1 MIGTIFRFEVLN
13 RFKQP
18 LFYIFFALMMFQAV
32 WFLQGSYD
40 VYINDATHMN
50 GAASFYRSLSGGGI
64 ILTIV
69 IALVSASALYR
80 DIRYKTGSI
89 VYTAAGNE
97 KRFFIQ
103 KFLSAYVINLILGL
117 GICAGLV
124 LSPFMGL
131 ASPDKFGPTPWG
143 QMVHGYLI
151 FMATNLFVYT
161 AFSIASLVVF
171 KRISASYLSVFFI
184 TLLFFICETVRP
196 LSSNVGP
203 IQILDPSCFVY
214 TTLAMD
220 ALPADAK
227 NYSFISL
234 NGFFW
239 INRLLWMGLSTLYL
253 TIAYKQFSFKR
264 FIQKTVS
271 SKKKNQKKTISPES
285 PVGQKAMP
293 KNSPE
298 ISVKFKYLL
307 QKVFRL
313 SLLEFKNV
321 VRTRGFKVLI
331 LVLSIAFFLMN
342 LLWNASFFTG
352 PSHPLTSIMTNT
364 RITVGTWLTIVLM
377 IWTTELLF
385 KDRVHKFWQVKDAL
399 PIPAWTVVL
408 PRAIAMGMVA
418 FILAGMF
425 VVFGIVVQLGKGAF
439 QEIDMVLYLT
449 DTLGY
454 KWGWLNYLQMIAI
467 VVLFAGLTANRFAT
481 HILSIWFFFFNMVNF
496 DMEIIEEL
504 RFIYMF
510 VPGVDDYSEMN
521 GYGIWETSI
530 FWFWLLWAIMSLIF
544 VALGIYF
551 WKRGAQFKWKEKI
564 TLRGNQLNWIGR
576 GTVLVLVAAF
586 VGLQSFIIA
595 NVNDLGNFES
605 KKEGREKAAAYEK
618 KYKKIAAQSQP
629 KIMGLDLNMDFYP
642 NVREVKFTAKMTLT
656 NRTDASIN
664 ILYLNVPDFTTFSKI
679 KINQRKLEPIWYD
692 EELDVMALALD
703 MPQHT
708 SAELEI
714 QGSRVHQGF
723 TQDKFTQ
730 QPEVTYNGSFLG
742 VHDFLPVFGY
752 NEDKELTE
760 NRYRGDWKLDK
771 LETRMAPVE
780 NQIALKQSVFAV
792 DALRPIGTVTLST
805 QKNQVAVA
813 PGHLNK
819 TWQENNRN
827 YYEYKVNNPSPF
839 NWHFASAAY
848 AKNSKKHQNL
858 EMHILHH
865 PPHHYNVDFYQKSVS
880 ATYDFISAQLGQYPY
895 KEMRV
900 LEIPF
905 YQEPMY
911 AFSNVIAISEREGW
925 FADRG
930 SLENKSY
937 LTYVVASQMLAHWI
951 YERVVIANVQ
961 GADMLRYAL
970 PQCLSLQVVEEQ
982 HGEEAV
988 QLLITKKQGL
998 YFRDRGN
1005 EPNQEP
1011 PLLYADGID
1020 YLEPNKGALAL
1031 YDLSQKLGFNIFN
1044 KILRNW
1050 SHNRKKGY
1058 ATFSELYHW
1067 IINTP
1072 EFQQLKE
1079 KEKETVK
1086 SNFTKV
1092 E

>member
-1 MIGTIFRFEVLN
+1 MTGTIFRFEVRN
-13 RFKQP
+13 TFKQP
-18 LFYIFFALMMFQAV
+18 LFYIFFALMVFQAI

-40 VYINDATHMN
+40 VYINDATYMN

-89 VYTAAGNE
+89 VYTAAGDE
-97 KRFFIQ
+97 KKFFIE
-103 KFLSAYVINLILGL
+103 KFLSAYVINLFLGL

-131 ASPDKFGPTPWG
+131 ASLDKFGPTPWG

-151 FMATNLFVYT
+151 FMATNLFIYT

-171 KRISASYLSVFFI
+171 KRISASYLSVFLI

-214 TTLAMD
+214 ATLTLD

-234 NGFFW
+234 NDFFW
-239 INRLLWMGLSTLYL
+239 INRLLWMGLSILYL
-253 TIAYKQFSFKR
+253 LFAYRKFSFKR
-264 FIQKTVS
+264 FMQKVS
-271 SKKKNQKKTISPES
+271 TSKKKKPKKIISTTSSVRQETRP
-285 PVGQKAMP
+285 QH
-293 KNSPE
+293 SPE
-298 ISVKFKYLL
+298 ISIKFKYLL

-321 VRTRGFKVLI
+321 IRTRGFKVLI

-364 RITVGTWLTIVLM
+364 RITVGTWLTIILM

-385 KDRVHKFWQVKDAL
+385 KDRVYKFWQVKDAL
-399 PIPAWTVVL
+399 PIPAWTVIL
-408 PRAIAMGMVA
+408 PRAVAMGMVA

-425 VVFGIVVQLGKGAF
+425 VVFGIVVQIVKGAIP
-439 QEIDMVLYLT
+439 EIDMVLYLT
-449 DTLGY
+449 DTFGY

-530 FWFWLLWAIMSLIF
+530 FWFWLLWAVMSLIF
-544 VALGIYF
+544 VAAGIYF

-564 TLRGNQLNWIGR
+564 KFRGNQLNWIGR
-576 GTVLVLVAAF
+576 GTVFALVIAF
-586 VGLQSFIIA
+586 IGLQSFITS

-605 KKEGREKAAAYEK
+605 KKEEQQKASAYEK
-618 KYKKIAAQSQP
+618 KYKKIAVQSQP
-629 KIMGLDLNMDFYP
+629 KIIGIDLEMDFYP
-642 NVREVKFTAKMTLT
+642 DERRLEFTGKMSLINKT
-656 NRTDASIN
+656 TDSIR
-664 ILYLNVPDFTTFSKI
+664 ILYLNLPDFTTFSQI

-692 EELDVMALALD
+692 EKLDIMALAVDL
-703 MPQHT
+703 PKNT
-708 SAELEI
+708 TTGLEI
-714 QGSRVHQGF
+714 QGFREHQGF

-752 NEDKELTE
+752 DERRELTE
-760 NRYRGDWKLDK
+760 NRYRGDWGLDK
-771 LETRMAPVE
+771 LKTRMATVE
-780 NQIALKQSVFAV
+780 NQEALKNSVFAV
-792 DALRPIGTVTLST
+792 DALQPLGTITMST
-805 QKNQVAVA
+805 QENQVAEA
-813 PGHLNK
+813 PGELHK
-819 TWQENNRN
+819 TWQRNNRN
-827 YYEYKVNNPSPF
+827 YYQYKIKNQSPL
-839 NWHFASAAY
+839 NWFFTSASY
-848 AKNSKKHQNL
+848 AKNKEKYKDL
-858 EMHILHH
+858 EVNILYH
-865 PPHHYNVDFYQKSVS
+865 PSHHYNVAFYQKSVS
-880 ATYDFISAQLGQYPY
+880 ASYDFILAQFSSYPY
-895 KEMRV
+895 KEIRV

-905 YQEPMY
+905 YQEAMY
-911 AFSNVIAISEREGW
+911 SFPNAIAISEREGW
-925 FADRG
+925 FVDG
-930 SLENKSY
+930 DLLENKAY
-937 LTYVVASQMLAHWI
+937 LTYVVSSQMLAHWI
-951 YERVVIANVQ
+951 FNEMDIANVQ

-970 PQCLSLQVVEEQ
+970 PQCIALQIVKEQ
-982 HGEEAV
+982 LGEEAV
-988 QLLITKKQGL
+988 QHLITKKQGL

-1020 YLEPNKGALAL
+1020 YLEPNKGTLAL
-1031 YDLSQKLGFNIFN
+1031 YDLSKKLGFEVFN
-1044 KILRNW
+1044 KILLDW
-1050 SHNRKKGY
+1050 TLNRKKGN
-1058 ATFSELYHW
+1058 ATFSDLYYW
-1067 IINTP
+1067 IIDSL
-1072 EFQQLKE
+1072 EFHQLKE
-1079 KEKETVK
+1079 EEKETVK
-1086 SNFTKV
+1086 TNFTKV